1 MCYVFTFSRYFV
13 IRGSLDSN
21 FPRHH
26 SGIWFAGAMTH
37 LWFNFSL
44 HVLCRSFLTS
54 LFLILLKQHLYAKE
68 LFYLR
73 LISVEVISEEN
84 ICDPSMIPSRCDLYL
99 KICIASSTAR
109 HECDILYA
117 TTPRTAFNNQ
127 NYIGFGS
134 KVGSLL
140 NPIVAILPEFPN
152 ALNLTVD
159 VFDADHAWL
168 APDQHI
174 ATLKH
179 EVFSPTTRISEII
192 LAKLN
197 ASVANLLDP
206 RPITMTRNIPGGHI
220 RLRLAMWIQC
230 PDNSYGPR
238 CQNRCLPEHSRDGKH
253 YGCVLSDGSRVC
265 MPGWYGPHC
274 DEVDICDTRRPCGP
288 TGICK
293 KVDDGFQCICTK
305 EFTDPICTQPR
316 SPCQSYGSLSGG
328 TATDPYCMNS
338 GLCVL
343 DEERARRCICMPGFT
358 GTRCEHD
365 VDECSH
371 WYSIQSSRGVTEAPE
386 KLAEAIKCYTPGHV
400 ASPCCGE
407 ESVCV
412 NKFGGYTCLCPI
424 GWTGLHCEYP
434 PTLWPSGFQP
444 QVNESVGYSNVDFG
458 LWSVKAPTT
467 ETAEIDDGS
476 STGYWWIVTLGVLLL
491 ILFLTV
497 IGVVICCVF
506 HWRRRNKAEL
516 LPMRPLPEPYHHQPK
531 RYSRPNNMDSC
542 KGSITNALYTIQ
554 PGPTSFPL
562 LYPTLLKEADWDT
575 IPKSPAGC
583 SIPDT
588 MYEAISDRHSEYD
601 SLVLPGEDEYE
612 KTEETPKSR
621 NSETHNID
629 ESEKLM
635 IPT

>member
-1 MCYVFTFSRYFV
+1 
-13 IRGSLDSN
+13 
-21 FPRHH
+21 
-26 SGIWFAGAMTH
+26 
-37 LWFNFSL
+37 
-44 HVLCRSFLTS
+44 
-54 LFLILLKQHLYAKE
+54 
-68 LFYLR
+68 
-73 LISVEVISEEN
+73 
-84 ICDPSMIPSRCDLYL
+84 
-99 KICIASSTAR
+99 
-109 HECDILYA
+109 
-117 TTPRTAFNNQ
+117 
-127 NYIGFGS
+127 
-134 KVGSLL
+134 
-140 NPIVAILPEFPN
+140 
-152 ALNLTVD
+152 
-159 VFDADHAWL
+159 
-168 APDQHI
+168 
-174 ATLKH
+174 
-179 EVFSPTTRISEII
+179 
-192 LAKLN
+192 
-197 ASVANLLDP
+197 
-206 RPITMTRNIPGGHI
+206 MTRNIRGGHI

-238 CQNRCLPEHSRDGKH
+238 CQNRCLPEHSRNGRH

-265 MPGWYGPHC
+265 MPGWYGPQC

-328 TATDPYCMNS
+328 TPTDPYCMNS

-343 DEERARRCICMPGFT
+343 DEQRARRCICMPGFT

-371 WYSIQSSRGVTEAPE
+371 WYSIQHSREVTEVPE
-386 KLAEAIKCYTPGHV
+386 KIAEVIKCYTPGHV

-434 PTLWPSGFQP
+434 PTLWPPGFQP
-444 QVNESVGYSNVDFG
+444 QVNESVGYGNVDFG

-467 ETAEIDDGS
+467 ENVKIYRLLVDCGIRCSVSDPILDANWSRHLLCVSLAPSQQTGDVTHATDDAS
-476 STGYWWIVTLGVLLL
+476 STGYWWIVAFGVLFL
-491 ILFLTV
+491 ILFLTL

-506 HWRRRNKAEL
+506 HWRRRIKPEM

-542 KGSITNALYTIQ
+542 KGSVSNALYTIQ

-562 LYPTLLKEADWDT
+562 LYPTLPKEADWDT

-583 SIPDT
+583 SIQDT
-588 MYEAISDRHSEYD
+588 MYEALSDRHSEYD

-612 KTEETPKSR
+612 KTEETPKSMD
-621 NSETHNID
+621 SEAQNIN